1 MASGTDDRGMM
12 PLFLYGLLLDSVA
25 QGPVRDLL
33 RGLGAG
39 RPAVARGLLYA
50 VPAGGRFYPALLPGG
65 GKVHGMVHDPGDAD
79 LAALDRFEDA
89 RPDDPA
95 AGEFRRGAIEVTLA
109 GARERVAAQAWWFNR
124 AVGPLMLPIA
134 HGNFVQWL
142 KDTGAPA
149 YAG

>member
-1 MASGTDDRGMM
+1 MMGAQDRGMM
-12 PLFLYGLLLDSVA
+12 PLFLYGVLLDAVA
-25 QGPVRDLL
+25 QGPARELV
-33 RGLGAG
+33 RGLGPG
-39 RPAVARGLLYA
+39 QPAVARGLLYA

-65 GKVHGMVHDPGDAD
+65 GKVHGMVHDSGEAD

-95 AGEFRRGAIEVTLA
+95 AGEYRRGPIEVTLA
-109 GARERVAAQAWWFNR
+109 GSRERVVAQAWWFNR
-124 AVGPLMLPIA
+124 PVGPLMLPIA

-149 YAG
+149 SRG